1 MKYKVVDLN
10 NKQVEEVEINDS
22 IFRTQVFPDIIN
34 NYLRYQASKK
44 RKGNHKTKNRSEVRG
59 KAKKPF
65 SQKGTGNARQGSS
78 KGPHFRGG
86 GVAFGPVVRSH
97 AINLNK
103 KERKI
108 ALRCAFS
115 EKLKNNEIIIL
126 NDIKLNTHKTKNFN
140 KQINSFNFKSAIFI
154 QNKKE
159 IDKNFIL
166 ASSNIPK
173 INYLTTDALNVRDI
187 IKYEKVVILKNAL
200 SDIEKRLLW
209 EIL

>member
-1 MKYKVVDLN
+1 MKHKVVDLN
-10 NKQVEEVEINDS
+10 NKEIEEIEISDS
-22 IFRTQVFPDIIN
+22 IFRSKIFPDLIH
-34 NYLRYQASKK
+34 NYIRFQLLNK
-44 RKGNHKTKNRSEVRG
+44 RTGNHKTKGRSEVRG
-59 KAKKPF
+59 KSKKPF

-86 GVAFGPVVRSH
+86 GVAFGPVVRDH
-97 AINLNK
+97 TIKLNK
-103 KERKI
+103 KERKL
-108 ALRCAFS
+108 ALKCALS
-115 EKLKNNEIIIL
+115 EKLKNKEIIIL
-126 NDIKLNTHKTKNFN
+126 NDTKLGSHKTKNLSN
-140 KQINSFNFKSAIFI
+140 KFKNFKFKSAIFI

-200 SDIEKRLLW
+200 SDIEKRLL
-209 EIL
+209 